1 MVGARATT
9 LEGRATTL
17 SLSAGVIGTESF
29 YPIREPWRAEGFFAE
44 QPQEPCRCIH
54 AMREGERAIVHH
66 SEQEGSR
73 AKARV
78 VASVDGGLLVLA
90 SLSRFVL
97 FGWRRRRGLILVR
110 HFKPPCAC
118 QQP

>member
-44 QPQEPCRCIH
+44 QPQEPRRCIH
-54 AMREGERAIVHH
+54 AMREGERGVVHDG
-66 SEQEGSR
+66 EQEGSR
-73 AKARV
+73 PKARS
-78 VASVDGGLLVLA
+78 VAGMGRGLRVRLGGGLICVCHVSPPV
-90 SLSRFVL
+90 SLPNESRSFINYHSHL
-97 FGWRRRRGLILVR
+97 
-110 HFKPPCAC
+110 
-118 QQP
+118 